1 MATIVKYFHTQAFVS
16 LRSVWKEICFPSPKR
31 LAYGSGQLPLLLLR
45 ENVRLVFSTTIH
57 TVVYTVLVLQY
68 ILPTP
73 DTTCTSQDTF
83 DLPSIKEAGWLSSRF
98 RDITGPT
105 EGPKFMAHN
114 MLCSYKKK
122 PGRGEA
128 RTLRPQFRRPCII
141 LHSTWFSI
149 ASYTSHGI
157 TNQLIFAFSVS
168 ILEEMSFFTLG
179 YCLFKVFG
187 NFWRKLNFNL

>member
-31 LAYGSGQLPLLLLR
+31 LAHGSGQLPLLLLR

-114 MLCSYKKK
+114 RLPLLCSSKKNQGE
-122 PGRGEA
+122 GRHVPYHPNSAGPALYCIAHGLVPSSIYSCSIDHIWDHEFCHSGSLG
-128 RTLRPQFRRPCII
+128 RIRKFLKRR
-141 LHSTWFSI
+141 
-149 ASYTSHGI
+149 
-157 TNQLIFAFSVS
+157 
-168 ILEEMSFFTLG
+168 
-179 YCLFKVFG
+179 
-187 NFWRKLNFNL
+187 NFC